1 METESDWMLVT
12 RNAQLRQEP
21 DIAAGLQPTP
31 TLRKVGLWT
40 DDYSNLFQ
48 ILK

>member
-1 METESDWMLVT
+1 L
-12 RNAQLRQEP
+12 L
-21 DIAAGLQPTP
+21 DIPAIRDHADRMAGYST
-31 TLRKVGLWT
+31 TVKLWT

>member
-1 METESDWMLVT
+1 VLLARE
-12 RNAQLRQEP
+12 
-21 DIAAGLQPTP
+21 AGVLANPAIWKYAD
-31 TLRKVGLWT
+31 TLEGYMTKVGLWT